1 MANNGRS
8 TLLYAEVELSNAV
21 ITAEQATGNV
31 LQELEEAFF
40 DIPFENSDF
49 QNRAFVVAAQ
59 QTPARA
65 YRAIGLRMH
74 AKIRAVKEYQYARAK
89 LAIDIEEREAK
100 IADERTDPFER
111 RRMELENAKARDEA
125 GWGEKLLN
133 DALRELDCLYAEF
146 NKLPRYNREQ
156 FEAEEEKHFLG
167 KLNRQLLPGGGARE
181 SLDNMRIDLKEWDSR
196 VELSAKDI
204 ALLEMKA

>member
-1 MANNGRS
+1 MTNS
-8 TLLYAEVELSNAV
+8 V

-74 AKIRAVKEYQYARAK
+74 AKIRAVKEYQYAQAK

-100 IADERTDPFER
+100 IADESTNPFDR
-111 RRMELENAKARDEA
+111 RRLELENAKAQDES
-125 GWGEKLLN
+125 GWGKKLLN
-133 DALRELDCLYAEF
+133 DALRELNCLYAEF
-146 NKLPRYNREQ
+146 KKLPRYTRAQ
-156 FEAEEEKHFLG
+156 FEAEESKHFDGRLQ
-167 KLNRQLLPGGGARE
+167 RQLLPGGGARE
-181 SLDNMRIDLKEWDSR
+181 SLDNMHRDLAEWDER
-196 VELSAKDI
+196 I
-204 ALLEMKA
+204 ALSSESIKRLEIKD

>member
-1 MANNGRS
+1 MTNS
-8 TLLYAEVELSNAV
+8 V

-65 YRAIGLRMH
+65 YRAIGLWMH
-74 AKIRAVKEYQYARAK
+74 AKIRAVKEYQYAQAK

-100 IADERTDPFER
+100 IADANTNPFDR
-111 RRMELENAKARDEA
+111 RRLELENAKAQDES
-125 GWGEKLLN
+125 GWGKKLLN
-133 DALRELDCLYAEF
+133 DALRELNCLYAEF
-146 NKLPRYNREQ
+146 KKLPRYTRAQ
-156 FEAEEEKHFLG
+156 FEAEESKHFDGRLQ
-167 KLNRQLLPGGGARE
+167 RQLLPGGGARE
-181 SLDNMRIDLKEWDSR
+181 SLDNMHVDLLEWDKR
-196 VELSAKDI
+196 IEQAI
-204 ALLEMKA
+204 TAMLEFKE

>member
-1 MANNGRS
+1 MTNS
-8 TLLYAEVELSNAV
+8 V

-74 AKIRAVKEYQYARAK
+74 AKIRAVKEYQYAQAK

-100 IADERTDPFER
+100 IADESTNPFDR
-111 RRMELENAKARDEA
+111 RRLELENAKAQDES
-125 GWGEKLLN
+125 GWGKKLLN
-133 DALRELDCLYAEF
+133 DALRELNCLYAEF
-146 NKLPRYNREQ
+146 KKLPRYTRAQ
-156 FEAEEEKHFLG
+156 FEAEESKHFDGRLQ
-167 KLNRQLLPGGGARE
+167 RQLLPGGGARE
-181 SLDNMRIDLKEWDSR
+181 SLDNMHTDLLQWDERIAMSSESIKRLEI
-196 VELSAKDI
+196 KD
-204 ALLEMKA
+204 

>member
-1 MANNGRS
+1 MTNS
-8 TLLYAEVELSNAV
+8 V

-74 AKIRAVKEYQYARAK
+74 AKIRAVKEYQYAQAK

-100 IADERTDPFER
+100 IADASINPFDR
-111 RRMELENAKARDEA
+111 RRLELENAKAQDES
-125 GWGEKLLN
+125 GWGKKLLN
-133 DALRELDCLYAEF
+133 DALRELNCLYAEF
-146 NKLPRYNREQ
+146 KKLPRYTRAQ
-156 FEAEEEKHFLG
+156 FEAEESKHFDGRLQ
-167 KLNRQLLPGGGARE
+167 RQLLPGGGARE
-181 SLDNMRIDLKEWDSR
+181 SLDNMHRDLAEWDER
-196 VELSAKDI
+196 I
-204 ALLEMKA
+204 ALSSESIKRLEIKD

>member
-1 MANNGRS
+1 MTNS
-8 TLLYAEVELSNAV
+8 V

-74 AKIRAVKEYQYARAK
+74 AKIRAVKEYQYAQAK

-100 IADERTDPFER
+100 IADANTNPFDR
-111 RRMELENAKARDEA
+111 RRLELENAKAQDES
-125 GWGEKLLN
+125 GWGKKLLN
-133 DALRELDCLYAEF
+133 DALRELNCLYAEF
-146 NKLPRYNREQ
+146 KKLPRYTRAQ
-156 FEAEEEKHFLG
+156 FEAEESKHFDGRLQ
-167 KLNRQLLPGGGARE
+167 RQLLPGGGARE
-181 SLDNMRIDLKEWDSR
+181 SLDNMHRDLAEWDER
-196 VELSAKDI
+196 I
-204 ALLEMKA
+204 ALSSESIKRLEIKD

>member
-1 MANNGRS
+1 MTNS
-8 TLLYAEVELSNAV
+8 V

-74 AKIRAVKEYQYARAK
+74 AKIRAVKEYQYAQAK

-100 IADERTDPFER
+100 IADANTNPFDR
-111 RRMELENAKARDEA
+111 RRLELENAKAQDES
-125 GWGEKLLN
+125 GWGKKLLN
-133 DALRELDCLYAEF
+133 DALRELNCLYAEF
-146 NKLPRYNREQ
+146 KKLPRYTRAQ
-156 FEAEEEKHFLG
+156 FEAEESKHFDGRLQ
-167 KLNRQLLPGGGARE
+167 RQLLPGGGARE
-181 SLDNMRIDLKEWDSR
+181 SLDNMHTDLLQWDERIAMSSESIKRLEI
-196 VELSAKDI
+196 KD
-204 ALLEMKA
+204 

>member
-1 MANNGRS
+1 MPPS
-8 TLLYAEVELSNAV
+8 SV

-74 AKIRAVKEYQYARAK
+74 AKIRAVKEYQYAQAK

-100 IADERTDPFER
+100 IADESINPFER
-111 RRMELENAKARDEA
+111 RRLELENTKSRDES
-125 GWGEKLLN
+125 GWGQKLLN

-146 NKLPRYNREQ
+146 RRLPRYTREQ
-156 FEAEEEKHFLG
+156 FEAEEAKHFEGRLQ
-167 KLNRQLLPGGGARE
+167 RQLLPGGGARE
-181 SLDNMRIDLKEWDSR
+181 SLDNMNVDLKWWDSR
-196 VELSAKDI
+196 ITESAKNI
-204 ALLEMKA
+204 AMLEMKG

>member
-1 MANNGRS
+1 MS
-8 TLLYAEVELSNAV
+8 QAV
-21 ITAEQATGNV
+21 ITVEQATGNV

-74 AKIRAVKEYQYARAK
+74 SKIRAVKEYQYSQAK

-111 RRMELENAKARDEA
+111 RRLELENVKARDDS
-125 GWGEKLLN
+125 GWSKKLLN

-146 NKLPRYNREQ
+146 KKLPKYNRAQ
-156 FEAEEEKHFLG
+156 FEAEEQKHFNG
-167 KLNRQLLPGGGARE
+167 RLNRQLLPGGGARE
-181 SLDNMRIDLKEWDSR
+181 SLDNMHVDLLEWDNR
-196 VELSAKDI
+196 I
-204 ALLEMKA
+204 ALSSEEIKRLELKG

>member
-1 MANNGRS
+1 MFNS
-8 TLLYAEVELSNAV
+8 V
-21 ITAEQATGNV
+21 ITVEQATGNV

-74 AKIRAVKEYQYARAK
+74 AKIRAVKEYQYAQAK
-89 LAIDIEEREAK
+89 LEIDIEEREAK

-111 RRMELENAKARDEA
+111 RRLELENAKAQDES
-125 GWGEKLLN
+125 GWGKKLLN
-133 DALRELDCLYAEF
+133 DALRELNCLYAEF
-146 NKLPRYNREQ
+146 KKLPRYTRAQ
-156 FEAEEEKHFLG
+156 FEAEEAKHFDGRLQ
-167 KLNRQLLPGGGARE
+167 RQLLPGGGARE
-181 SLDNMRIDLKEWDSR
+181 SLDNMHVD
-196 VELSAKDI
+196 
-204 ALLEMKA
+204 LLEWNKRISASSEALKLEHKD